1 MEQEFRTTFIPK
13 KPIAQPTV
21 SSSAPVGKPVGIL
34 FVIAVVIFIIS
45 GACAAGA
52 YFYKSYQAKETALL
66 ADSLEKVQKNLETN
80 VVKEFTIMDKRLKN
94 AETLI
99 NQHTVIAPLFLALQK
114 STLPAVRYTKLD
126 VSFDENR
133 NLVAKLSGESDGYR
147 SIALQSQ
154 ALAQNTSFKNI
165 LFSNFVVTPKGRVSF
180 DVTFSLPISD
190 LAFDKFI
197 GTYQPAVVTN
207 TVTDNQIP
215 MDELSNQS
223 DDATAVEEAATDS
236 AAVAP
241 AATTPTQTTKSTKS
255 GGNTR

>member
-21 SSSAPVGKPVGIL
+21 SSSAPVGKPVGIF
-34 FVIAVVIFIIS
+34 FVVAVVIFIIS
-45 GACAAGA
+45 IVCAAGA
-52 YFYKSYQAKETALL
+52 YFYKSYQVKETAVL
-66 ADSLEKVQKNLETN
+66 ADSLAKVQKNLETN
-80 VVKEFTIMDKRLKN
+80 VVKEFTVMDKRLKN
-94 AETLI
+94 AETLV
-99 NQHTVIAPLFLALQK
+99 NQHTVVAPLFLALQK

-126 VSFDENR
+126 VSYDENK

-180 DVTFSLPISD
+180 DVTFSLPIAD

-197 GTYQPAVVTN
+197 GTYQPATN
-207 TVTDNQIP
+207 TVPVEDNQIP
-215 MDELSNQS
+215 MDVISDQS
-223 DDATAVEEAATDS
+223 GDTAVEEVAAD
-236 AAVAP
+236 AAP
-241 AATTPTQTTKSTKS
+241 AVTAPTTSKTKPSM
-255 GGNTR
+255 TR

>member
-45 GACAAGA
+45 IVCAAGA
-52 YFYKSYQAKETALL
+52 YFYKSYQTKETAVL
-66 ADSLEKVQKNLETN
+66 ADSLVKVQKNLETN

-94 AETLI
+94 AETLV
-99 NQHTVIAPLFLALQK
+99 NQHTVVAPLFLALQK

-126 VSFDENR
+126 VSYDENK
-133 NLVAKLSGESDGYR
+133 NLVTKLSGESDGYR

-180 DVTFSLPISD
+180 DVTFSLPIAD

-197 GTYQPAVVTN
+197 GTYQPATTIN
-207 TVTDNQIP
+207 LINDNQIP
-215 MDELSNQS
+215 MDVISDQS
-223 DDATAVEEAATDS
+223 DDTVTQEVTADDTVDPVP
-236 AAVAP
+236 AAVVAP
-241 AATTPTQTTKSTKS
+241 VTSKTKTKST
-255 GGNTR
+255 TTP